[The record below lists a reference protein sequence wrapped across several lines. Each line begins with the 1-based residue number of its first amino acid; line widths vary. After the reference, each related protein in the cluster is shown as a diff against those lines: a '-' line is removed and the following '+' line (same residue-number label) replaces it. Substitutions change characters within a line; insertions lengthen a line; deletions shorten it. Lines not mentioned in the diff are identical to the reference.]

1 MNTRTKEQ
9 MTLYK
14 HSTAWA
20 ATVALAL
27 LQAAAAQPIK
37 AQQAAA
43 SAPSSTE
50 PGAVTNSIGMRFVR
64 VSASSFMM
72 GAAEQD
78 RQAGEN
84 EKPRQHVTIS
94 KPFHIAQHELTLAQ
108 WQAVMGGS
116 PYVAPRA
123 GPCCAARAR
132 LMVDSRA

>member
-1 MNTRTKEQ
+1 

-20 ATVALAL
+20 ATVALALAL

-64 VSASSFMM
+64 VSARSFMM

-78 RQAGEN
+78 RQAGAN

-108 WQAVMGGS
+108 WAGGDGRQALRG
-116 PYVAPRA
+116 A
-123 GPCCAARAR
+123 
-132 LMVDSRA
+132 SRRPMLRSASSVNGRQ